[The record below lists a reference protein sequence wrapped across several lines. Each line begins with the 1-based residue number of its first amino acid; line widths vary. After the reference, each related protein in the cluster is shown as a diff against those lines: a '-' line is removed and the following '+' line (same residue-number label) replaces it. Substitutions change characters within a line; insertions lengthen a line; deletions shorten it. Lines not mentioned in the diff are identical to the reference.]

1 MKNCVKFITL
11 LTINEIIKHL
21 SSKIDPTA
29 EEAVIAQQIDLTPDL
44 IKDIA
49 YGLKTKFNNII
60 LVIGSQNDDKASLTI
75 MLGDNIVARGA
86 NAGKI
91 IREAAR
97 LIEGGGGGQPFFAT
111 AGGKKPQGIEESIIK
126 ARDLILESIGK

>member
-49 YGLKTKFNNII
+49 YGLKTKFNNIPYN
-60 LVIGSQNDDKASLTI
+60 SNCK
-75 MLGDNIVARGA
+75 
-86 NAGKI
+86 
-91 IREAAR
+91 
-97 LIEGGGGGQPFFAT
+97 
-111 AGGKKPQGIEESIIK
+111 SIK
-126 ARDLILESIGK
+126 YGYCFCKYGNCRFYSNS